1 MHLLSAIISAF
12 SSSITS
18 IFGKLSFE
26 IGATPLQILFIRF
39 LFSFLLSLILFSLYK
54 KNFNL
59 KHFSVFGSLGILNYG
74 IAALLF
80 FYGLR
85 FLNPAYATVVF
96 FTNPIFVLIFQ
107 KLIYK
112 HKIDFISVISIFLSF
127 TGVTLANFGEKGIE
141 NNNLFL
147 GTTIVLTSALLNALF
162 VTVSSQRIKKINSDI
177 IENIFYTFLGTILF
191 YTIILVFS
199 GQYISLKVEYLNYG
213 LLLAIFS
220 TFIPLTLNY
229 FSLKKLSSHS
239 LAIIMPLELV
249 FASLLSILIF
259 HEKFNYVKIFGFI
272 LVGLAP
278 IVENITIYKKKYKNT

>member
-18 IFGKLSFE
+18 ISGKLSFE

-59 KHFSVFGSLGILNYG
+59 KYFSVFGSLGILNYG
-74 IAALLF
+74 VAALLF

-127 TGVTLANFGEKGIE
+127 TGVTLANLGEKGIK

-147 GTTIVLTSALLNALF
+147 GTTIVLISALLNALF

-259 HEKFNYVKIFGFI
+259 HEKFNYVKILGFI